1 MDKQL
6 HGKRE
11 GFATSLGVIA
21 ATLGS
26 AVGLGNIW
34 KFPYMTGENGGAAF
48 ILLYLVATLLVG
60 LPIMISEFIIGRR
73 AQRAAVGAYK
83 ELAPGKPWY
92 FTGLAG
98 VLAAILIMSFYTS
111 VAGWVFAYA
120 FKAATGSIVINSAE
134 QAKEVFGSLA
144 GGVWEPLFWQWVT
157 LVVAGSIILAGVR
170 GGIERM
176 TKTLLPLL
184 FILLLICDIR
194 ALTLPG
200 AAQGLEFLF
209 KPDFSKITGL
219 TVLLA
224 MGLAFFKLSV
234 GVGTMT
240 TYGSYIEK
248 RESLPGTALKVMFS
262 DILVSILAGIAIFPA
277 VFAFGF
283 TPEAG
288 PPLLFFTIP
297 MVFNAMPLG
306 QVFLAMFFILTSIAA
321 TGAMIS
327 LLEVPVA
334 YLHEEVKISRKA
346 ATVISVL
353 VIAALGSTATLSQS
367 ILSDFLIFDRNM
379 FDIQDFLSSNI
390 LMPVG
395 GIFIALFAG
404 WKLGPR
410 IIFDEASNRGSLNNT
425 TFLSAYSFIVRYI
438 APLAIIIVLL
448 NGLGIIKIQ

>member
-1 MDKQL
+1 MNKENPT
-6 HGKRE
+6 KRE
-11 GFATSLGVIA
+11 GFGTSLGVIA

-60 LPIMISEFIIGRR
+60 LPVMISEFIIGRR

-83 ELAPGKPWY
+83 KLAPDKPWY

-98 VLAAILIMSFYTS
+98 VTAAILIMSFYTT

-120 FKAATGSIVINSAE
+120 FKAATGGIVINSPAAA
-134 QAKEVFGSLA
+134 QEVFGSLA
-144 GGVWEPLFWQWVT
+144 AGVWEPLIWQWIT
-157 LVVAGSIILAGVR
+157 LVLTGTIILAGVR

-176 TKTLLPLL
+176 TKTLLPIL
-184 FILLLICDIR
+184 FVLLIACDIR
-194 ALTLPG
+194 SLTLPG

-224 MGLAFFKLSV
+224 LGLAFFKLSV
-234 GVGTMT
+234 GVGTMA
-240 TYGSYIEK
+240 TYGSYIGRK
-248 RESLPGTALKVMFS
+248 ESLPGTALKVMFS
-262 DILVSILAGIAIFPA
+262 DILVSIMAGLAIFPA

-283 TPEAG
+283 APESG

-306 QVFLAMFFILTSIAA
+306 QFFLAIFFILTSIAA

-334 YLHEEVKISRKA
+334 YLHEELNFSRKA

-353 VIAALGSTATLSQS
+353 VIATLGSTATLSQS
-367 ILSDFLIFDRNM
+367 TLAEFTLLGRSM
-379 FDIQDFLSSNI
+379 FDLQDFLSSNI

-404 WKLGPR
+404 WKLGSR
-410 IIFDEASNRGSLNNT
+410 VIFDEASNSGTLNNT
-425 TFLSAYSFIVRYI
+425 SFLSAYIFIVKYI
-438 APLAIIIVLL
+438 APVAIVIVLL
-448 NGLGIIKIQ
+448 YGLGIIKI